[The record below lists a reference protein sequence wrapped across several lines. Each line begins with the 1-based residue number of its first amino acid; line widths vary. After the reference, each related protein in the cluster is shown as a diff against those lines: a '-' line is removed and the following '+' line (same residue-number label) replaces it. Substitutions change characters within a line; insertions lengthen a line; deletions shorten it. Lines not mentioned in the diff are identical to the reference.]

1 MKQITCIGIGLG
13 NPDTLTIAA
22 KHAIESCDLLIG
34 ASRMLACFS
43 HVTCSTFASCK
54 TNEICDYILQ
64 HPEFQNIGLLFSG
77 DTGFYSGAKGFTNEF
92 KQREQEKEYEIKH
105 ICGISSLSYFC
116 AKLQI
121 PWDDIA
127 IISLHGRE
135 TPWISTVRTNPKTFL
150 LTGGR
155 LFCGKHLQ
163 RALRIS
169 NAGYYRL
176 CRKQFIL

>member
-77 DTGFYSGAKGFTNEF
+77 DTGFYSGAKGLPMNSNSGN
-92 KQREQEKEYEIKH
+92 KEKNTKSNPSAESAVFL
-105 ICGISSLSYFC
+105 ISVPNCKFLGTISQSSVC
-116 AKLQI
+116 TEEKLLGFPLCVPIQ
-121 PWDDIA
+121 
-127 IISLHGRE
+127 
-135 TPWISTVRTNPKTFL
+135 K
-150 LTGGR
+150 
-155 LFCGKHLQ
+155 LF
-163 RALRIS
+163 
-169 NAGYYRL
+169 Y
-176 CRKQFIL
+176 

>member
-64 HPEFQNIGLLFSG
+64 HPKFQNIGLLFSG

-92 KQREQEKEYEIKH
+92 KQREQEKEYEINH
-105 ICGISSLSYFC
+105 IC
-116 AKLQI
+116 
-121 PWDDIA
+121 
-127 IISLHGRE
+127 
-135 TPWISTVRTNPKTFL
+135 
-150 LTGGR
+150 
-155 LFCGKHLQ
+155 
-163 RALRIS
+163 
-169 NAGYYRL
+169 
-176 CRKQFIL
+176 

>member
-92 KQREQEKEYEIKH
+92 KQWEQEKEYEIKH
-105 ICGISSLSYFC
+105 ICGISSLSYF
-116 AKLQI
+116 
-121 PWDDIA
+121 
-127 IISLHGRE
+127 
-135 TPWISTVRTNPKTFL
+135 
-150 LTGGR
+150 
-155 LFCGKHLQ
+155 
-163 RALRIS
+163 
-169 NAGYYRL
+169 
-176 CRKQFIL
+176 

>member
-34 ASRMLACFS
+34 ASRMLSSFS
-43 HVTCSTFASCK
+43 HVTCSTFASCH

-64 HPEFQNIGLLFSG
+64 HPECQNIGLLFSG
-77 DTGFYSGAKGFTNEF
+77 DTGFYSGAKSFTNQF
-92 KQREQEKEYEIKH
+92 KHREQGQEYEIKH

-121 PWDDIA
+121 PWDDVT
-127 IISLHGRE
+127 ISACTEEKLPGFPLCAP
-135 TPWISTVRTNPKTFL
+135 TKK
-150 LTGGR
+150 
-155 LFCGKHLQ
+155 LF
-163 RALRIS
+163 
-169 NAGYYRL
+169 Y
-176 CRKQFIL
+176 

>member
-92 KQREQEKEYEIKH
+92 TEIRKTADSAVFLISVPNCKFPGTISQSSACTEEKLP
-105 ICGISSLSYFC
+105 GFPLC
-116 AKLQI
+116 APIQKL
-121 PWDDIA
+121 
-127 IISLHGRE
+127 
-135 TPWISTVRTNPKTFL
+135 F
-150 LTGGR
+150 
-155 LFCGKHLQ
+155 
-163 RALRIS
+163 
-169 NAGYYRL
+169 Y
-176 CRKQFIL
+176 

>member
-64 HPEFQNIGLLFSG
+64 HPEFQNIRLFYFRAIQ
-77 DTGFYSGAKGFTNEF
+77 DFTAAPKVLPMNSNEWE
-92 KQREQEKEYEIKH
+92 QRKEYEIKTH
-105 ICGISSLSYFC
+105 LRNQQSFLISVPNCKFPGTISQSSACTEEKLPGFPLC
-116 AKLQI
+116 APIQKL
-121 PWDDIA
+121 
-127 IISLHGRE
+127 
-135 TPWISTVRTNPKTFL
+135 F
-150 LTGGR
+150 
-155 LFCGKHLQ
+155 
-163 RALRIS
+163 
-169 NAGYYRL
+169 Y
-176 CRKQFIL
+176 